1 MIRSP
6 RSIKNLASN
15 RKNWSQDRI
24 EKKRSYLDMR
34 RTAGYLYNIRIR
46 IMMERGIFLF

>member
-6 RSIKNLASN
+6 RSIKSLASN
-15 RKNWSQDRI
+15 RKNWSRDRI

-34 RTAGYLYNIRIR
+34 RTAGYLYNILIK
-46 IMMERGIFLF
+46 IKMEHGIFLF